1 MAKQIA
7 WTGQAKA
14 DVRAIGQRTAMRI
27 PHGWRGSHKPRRAT
41 SNAFRTSNRRSF
53 ACAWVPTAFAS
64 TITAI
69 PSRFS
74 PSSTAQRPTVEEGR
88 IRAYNPSVNSRLA
101 CSRLALQIRDLDAR
115 KSDYRVNWGDSGG
128 TAIGFE
134 KHGECLGTCPKRS
147 RIAYWPQT
155 LKIWPNTRNVL
166 DVGQFACHIGFEG
179 CTV

>member
-88 IRAYNPSVNSRLA
+88 IRAYNPSVISRTG
-101 CSRLALQIRDLDAR
+101 CSRLTLQTLDSHAQSADHR
-115 KSDYRVNWGDSGG
+115 GIWGDSGG
-128 TAIGFE
+128 TQSAG
-134 KHGECLGTCPKRS
+134 RS
-147 RIAYWPQT
+147 EEHTSELQSLR
-155 LKIWPNTRNVL
+155 
-166 DVGQFACHIGFEG
+166 
-179 CTV
+179 